1 MDVRIEDSA
10 QIDLIE
16 GYHFY
21 EKGEDDAGRYF
32 LDKVR
37 EEILELQV
45 SGGVHRK
52 RYGFHFCPSSCF
64 PHGFYYR
71 VAGETVKIYAVLDC
85 RRSPRTIR
93 KILRTR

>member
-10 QIDLIE
+10 QSDLIE
-16 GYHFY
+16 GYYFY
-21 EKGEDDAGRYF
+21 EKGEDEAGLYF
-32 LDKVR
+32 LNKVR

-52 RYGFHFCPSSCF
+52 RYGFHFRPSNRF

-71 VAGETVKIYAVLDC
+71 VAEKTVKVYAVLDC
-85 RRSPRTIR
+85 RRSPRWIR
-93 KILRTR
+93 QKLKGL